1 MTTKAEKAWM
11 DAITQLGCLICL
23 LQGRGFVP
31 CAVHHM
37 LDEGGRRIGHLYSIP
52 LCDPGHHKNAPKS
65 SGEISRHPNKAR
77 FEERYGTEQYLWE
90 KTREMIGWHV
100 QTR

>member
-1 MTTKAEKAWM
+1 MPTKAEKAWM

-37 LDEGGRRIGHLYSIP
+37 LDEGGRRIGHLYSIG

-77 FEERYGTEQYLWE
+77 FEERYGTEASLLE
-90 KTREMIGWHV
+90 KTREMIGWRV
-100 QTR
+100 K